1 MKETSYD
8 PQFSRRKFIN
18 SLGCLTI
25 GFSLTGSVWAEA
37 GNSLLA
43 EDTLPGSLRRQPR
56 LDAWLEVLADG
67 RVRVLTGK
75 MELGQ
80 GIRTAIAQV
89 AAEELDLALD
99 QVEVHLAETDRT
111 PNEGYTA
118 GSGSMENSAMSVR
131 YAAAYAR
138 QKLLDRAAQRWKT
151 APEQLTMANG
161 SISWKGKKQTLTFAQ
176 LLNGARLEGEVTL
189 PVKLKSPDTYRYVG
203 KAIHRKDIEQMA
215 RAEAMYVQDIRLPG
229 MVHAR
234 VVRPP
239 TYRSQLLSFD
249 EKGFAAQ
256 APGSSK
262 PVINGSF
269 LAVVATDEYQ
279 AIQAGDLA
287 QRFTRWS
294 DSPAELS
301 PGEDLEAHIR
311 KLPVRSQKVKAQGT
325 MDGMDQTDGRTLKAS
340 YFKPY
345 QMHGSIGPSC
355 GVALYQEGTLHVW
368 SHSQGVYPFRDA
380 LAKMLGLAPEKV
392 HVTGVP
398 GSGCYGHNGADDAAT
413 DAALVAMAMPGTP
426 VRLQWMREDEHAWEP
441 YGSAMCMDVE
451 ARLDDA
457 GKISHWRYAVWSDS
471 HSSRPG
477 GNPGNLLASWYLPK
491 PFVQPAMGYFG
502 GGFRNSEPYYDI
514 PNQRIDAHAF
524 EGPLRV
530 SSLRSL
536 GAYANI
542 FAVETFMDELAEK
555 AQQDPIDFRLA
566 HSTDD
571 RAIAVMQK
579 LQEMIKAEK
588 TGSDEGIGV
597 AFARYKNVASYCAV
611 AARVIVDKNSGAVKV
626 MKMWAVLDAGEVIN
640 LDGIINQTEGC
651 LIQAASW
658 TLKEEVQ
665 FDEKHVSTRDWISYP
680 ILRFGEVP
688 AVQVAVI
695 SHPELYPLG
704 AGEAAQVPT
713 AAAIVNAIYRASGKR
728 IRRLPVRSVEVEG

>member
-1 MKETSYD
+1 MKETSYN
-8 PQFSRRKFIN
+8 PQFSRRKFIG

-25 GFSLTGSVWAEA
+25 GFSLSRPAWAEA
-37 GNSLLA
+37 GNALL

-56 LDAWLEVLADG
+56 LDAWLEILADG

-89 AAEELDLALD
+89 AAEELDLDLI
-99 QVEVHLAETDRT
+99 QVEVHIAETGRT

-138 QKLLDRAAQRWKT
+138 QKLLELAAQRWKT
-151 APEQLTMANG
+151 TPEQLTMANG
-161 SISWKGKKQTLTFAQ
+161 KVSQKGKKQTLTFAE
-176 LLNGARLEGEVTL
+176 LLNGIQLTDEVKL
-189 PVKLKSPDTYRYVG
+189 PVKLKAPGTYRYVG
-203 KAIHRKDIEQMA
+203 KAIPRTDIEEMV
-215 RAEAMYVQDIRLPG
+215 RAKPIYVQDLRMPG

-239 TYRSQLLSFD
+239 AYGARLESFD
-249 EKGFAAQ
+249 ERGFANEM
-256 APGSSK
+256 PGLLK
-262 PVINGSF
+262 VIVNGSF
-269 LAVVATDEYQ
+269 LAVVATDEYE
-279 AIQAGDLA
+279 AMRAREVALKHA
-287 QRFTRWS
+287 RWS
-294 DSPAELS
+294 ESTVALPEAEHL
-301 PGEDLEAHIR
+301 ATYIR
-311 KLPVRSQKVKAQGT
+311 KLPVRSQKVKDQGT
-325 MDGMDQTDGRTLKAS
+325 MEGWDQTDGSTLKAS

-355 GVALYQEGTLHVW
+355 GVALFQEGTLHVW
-368 SHSQGVYPFRDA
+368 SHSQGIYPFRDA
-380 LAKMLGLAPEKV
+380 LAKMLGLEAEKV
-392 HVTGVP
+392 HIVGVP

-426 VRLQWMREDEHAWEP
+426 VRLQWMRDDEHAWEP

-451 ARLDDA
+451 ARLDDT

-491 PFVQPAMGYFG
+491 PFAQPAMGYFG
-502 GGFRNSEPYYDI
+502 GGFRNSEPYYTI

-555 AQQDPIDFRLA
+555 ARKEPIEFRLA
-566 HSTDD
+566 HSTDE
-571 RAIAVMQK
+571 RAIAVMVK
-579 LQEMIKAEK
+579 LQEMVKNEK
-588 TGSDEGIGV
+588 TENNEGIGV

-611 AARVIVDKNSGAVKV
+611 AAKVAVDKNSGAVKV
-626 MKMWAVLDAGEVIN
+626 LHMWAVLDAGEVIN
-640 LDGIINQTEGC
+640 RDGIINQTEGC

-665 FDEKHVSTRDWISYP
+665 FDGKQVSTRDWVSYP
-680 ILRFGEVP
+680 ILRYSEVP
-688 AVQVAVI
+688 TVQVVVI
-695 SHPELYPLG
+695 DRPELGPLG
-704 AGEAAQVPT
+704 AGEAGTVPT

-728 IRRLPVRSVEVEG
+728 IRRLPVDSRDISG

>member
-1 MKETSYD
+1 MKETTYN
-8 PQFSRRKFIN
+8 PQFSRRKFIG

-25 GFSLTGSVWAEA
+25 GFSLSRPAWAEA
-37 GNSLLA
+37 GSALL
-43 EDTLPGSLRRQPR
+43 EDTLPGSLRRQPQ
-56 LDAWLEVLADG
+56 LDAWLEILADG

-89 AAEELDLALD
+89 AAEELDLDLT
-99 QVEVHLAETDRT
+99 QVVVHVAETGRT

-138 QKLLDRAAQRWKT
+138 QKLLELAAQRWKT
-151 APEQLTMANG
+151 TPEQLTMAKG
-161 SISWKGKKQTLTFAQ
+161 KISQKGKKQTLTFAELLDGTQ
-176 LLNGARLEGEVTL
+176 LNDEVKL
-189 PVKLKSPDTYRYVG
+189 PVKLKAPATYRYVG
-203 KAIHRKDIEQMA
+203 KAIPRTDIEDMV
-215 RAEAMYVQDIRLPG
+215 RATPIYVQDLRMPG

-239 TYRSQLLSFD
+239 AYGARLESFD
-249 EKGFAAQ
+249 ERGLANEM
-256 APGSSK
+256 PGLLK
-262 PVINGSF
+262 TVIQGSF
-269 LAVVATDEYQ
+269 LAVVAADEYQ
-279 AIQAGDLA
+279 AMRAREVA
-287 QRFTRWS
+287 MKHARWS
-294 DSPAELS
+294 ESTVALPD
-301 PGEDLEAHIR
+301 GENLATYIR
-311 KLPVRSQKVKAQGT
+311 KLPVRSQKVKEQGT
-325 MDGMDQTDGRTLKAS
+325 MESWDQTDGRTLKAS

-355 GVALYQEGTLHVW
+355 GVALFKEGTLHVW
-368 SHSQGVYPFRDA
+368 SHSQGIYPFRDA
-380 LAKMLGLAPEKV
+380 LAKMLGLEADKV
-392 HVTGVP
+392 HITGVP

-451 ARLDDA
+451 ARLDDT
-457 GKISHWRYAVWSDS
+457 GKISHWRYVVWSDS

-491 PFVQPAMGYFG
+491 PFAQPAMGYFG
-502 GGFRNSEPYYDI
+502 GGFRNSEPYYTI

-555 AQQDPIDFRLA
+555 ARKEPIEFRLA
-566 HSTDD
+566 HSTDE
-571 RAIAVMQK
+571 RAMAVMTK
-579 LQEMIKAEK
+579 LRDMLKQEK
-588 TGSDEGIGV
+588 TKDNEGIGV

-611 AARVIVDKNSGAVKV
+611 AAKVAVDTNSGAVKV
-626 MKMWAVLDAGEVIN
+626 LHLWAVLDAGEVIN

-658 TLKEEVQ
+658 TLKEEVR
-665 FDEKHVSTRDWISYP
+665 FDRQHVSTRDWVSYP
-680 ILRFGEVP
+680 ILRYSEVP
-688 AVQVAVI
+688 TLQVVVI
-695 SHPELYPLG
+695 DRPELGPLG
-704 AGEAAQVPT
+704 AGEAGTVPT

-728 IRRLPVRSVEVEG
+728 IRRLPVDSRDITG

>member
-1 MKETSYD
+1 MKETTYN
-8 PQFSRRKFIN
+8 PQFSRRKFIS

-25 GFSLTGSVWAEA
+25 GFSLSRPAWAEVGSA
-37 GNSLLA
+37 LL
-43 EDTLPGSLRRQPR
+43 EDNLPGSLRREPR
-56 LDAWLEVLADG
+56 LDAWLEVLGDG
-67 RVRVLTGK
+67 RLRVLTGK

-89 AAEELDLALD
+89 AAEELDLD
-99 QVEVHLAETDRT
+99 IKQVEVHLVETGRT

-138 QKLLDRAAQRWKT
+138 HKLLELAAQRWKT
-151 APEQLTMANG
+151 TPEQLTMANG
-161 SISWKGKKQTLTFAQ
+161 KIRQKGKKQTLTFAQ
-176 LLNGARLEGEVTL
+176 LLDGTQLKDEVKL
-189 PVKLKSPDTYRYVG
+189 PVKLKSPATYRYVG
-203 KAIHRKDIEQMA
+203 KPIPRTDIEQMV
-215 RAEAMYVQDIRLPG
+215 RAEALYVQDLRMPG

-239 TYRSQLLSFD
+239 AYGARLESFD
-249 EKGFAAQ
+249 EKGFSEKM
-256 APGSSK
+256 PGLLK
-262 PVINGSF
+262 TVINGSF
-269 LAVVATDEYQ
+269 LAVVAADEYP
-279 AIQAGDLA
+279 AIQARQAALQFA
-287 QRFTRWS
+287 RWS
-294 DSPAELS
+294 DNPVAL
-301 PGEDLEAHIR
+301 PGEKDLETHIK
-311 KLPVRSQKVKAQGT
+311 KLPARSQKVKEQGT
-325 MDGMDQTDGRTLKAS
+325 MDGWDQADGGTLKAS

-345 QMHGSIGPSC
+345 QMHASIGPSC
-355 GVALYQEGTLHVW
+355 GVALYKEGTLHVW
-368 SHSQGVYPFRDA
+368 SHSQGIYPFRDA
-380 LAKMLGLAPEKV
+380 LAKMLGLEADKV
-392 HVTGVP
+392 HITGVP

-413 DAALVAMAMPGTP
+413 DAALVAMTMPGTP

-451 ARLDDA
+451 ARLDEA

-502 GGFRNSEPYYDI
+502 GGFRNSEPYYTI

-524 EGPLRV
+524 VGPLRV

-555 AQQDPIDFRLA
+555 AQKDAIDFRLA

-571 RAIAVMQK
+571 RAIAVMQR
-579 LQEMIKAEK
+579 LQEMIKDEK
-588 TGSDEGIGV
+588 TGNSEGIGI

-611 AARVIVDKNSGAVKV
+611 AAQVTVDKNSGDVKV
-626 MKMWAVLDAGEVIN
+626 KKMWAVLDAGEVIN

-658 TLKEEVQ
+658 TLREEVQ
-665 FDEKHVSTRDWISYP
+665 FDKQQVTNRDWVSYP
-680 ILRFGEVP
+680 ILRYSEVP
-688 AVQVAVI
+688 TVQVVVI
-695 SHPELYPLG
+695 NHPELGPLG
-704 AGEAAQVPT
+704 AGEAGMVPT

-728 IRRLPVRSVEVEG
+728 IRRLPVNTKELAG

>member
-1 MKETSYD
+1 MKEATYN
-8 PQFSRRKFIN
+8 PQFSRRKFIS

-25 GFSLTGSVWAEA
+25 GFSLTRPAWAEA
-37 GNSLLA
+37 GSTLL
-43 EDTLPGSLRRQPR
+43 EDTLPGSLRREPH
-56 LDAWLEVLADG
+56 LDAWLEILADG

-89 AAEELDLALD
+89 AAEELDLDMD
-99 QVEVHLAETDRT
+99 QVEVHLAETGRT

-138 QKLLDRAAQRWKT
+138 QRLLQLAAQRWKMD
-151 APEQLTMANG
+151 PEDLMMAQG
-161 SISWKGKKQTLTFAQ
+161 KISPKGKKQILTFAQ
-176 LLNGARLEGEVTL
+176 LLDGTQLQDEVKL
-189 PVKLKSPDTYRYVG
+189 PVKLKSPATYRYVG
-203 KAIHRKDIEQMA
+203 KPIHRTDIEQMV
-215 RAEAMYVQDIRLPG
+215 RAEALYVQDLRLPG

-239 TYRSQLLSFD
+239 AYRSELLSFD
-249 EKGFAAQ
+249 EKGFAAKV
-256 APGSSK
+256 PGLLK
-262 PVINGSF
+262 TVRNGSF
-269 LAVVATDEYQ
+269 LAVVAADEYQ
-279 AIQAGDLA
+279 AVQARQVA
-287 QRFTRWS
+287 HQFAHWS
-294 DSPAELS
+294 DSPAALPE
-301 PGEDLEAHIR
+301 GEDLDKYIK
-311 KLPVRSQKVKAQGT
+311 KLPVRSQKVKEQGT
-325 MDGMDQTDGRTLKAS
+325 MEGLGQSGGDALKAS

-345 QMHGSIGPSC
+345 QMHASIGPSC
-355 GVALYQEGTLHVW
+355 GVALYKEGTLHVW
-368 SHSQGVYPFRDA
+368 SHSQGIYPFRDA
-380 LAKMLGLAPEKV
+380 LAKMLGLEADKV
-392 HVTGVP
+392 HITGVP

-413 DAALVAMAMPGTP
+413 DAALVAMTMPGTP

-451 ARLDDA
+451 ARLDEA
-457 GKISHWRYAVWSDS
+457 GRISHWRYAVWSDS

-502 GGFRNSEPYYDI
+502 GGFRNSEPYYAI

-555 AQQDPIDFRLA
+555 AQKDPIDFRLA

-579 LQEMIKAEK
+579 LQTMIKSEK
-588 TGSDEGIGV
+588 AGASEGIGL

-611 AARVIVDKNSGAVKV
+611 AAKVAVDKSSGDVKV
-626 MKMWAVLDAGEVIN
+626 QKMWAVLDAGEVIN

-665 FDEKHVSTRDWISYP
+665 FDKQHISTRDWISYP
-680 ILRFGEVP
+680 ILRYSEVP
-688 AVQVAVI
+688 LVQVAVI
-695 SHPELYPLG
+695 NHPEQGPLG

-713 AAAIVNAIYRASGKR
+713 AAAIVNAIYQASGKR
-728 IRRLPVRSVEVEG
+728 IRRLPVNTKELAG

>member
-1 MKETSYD
+1 MKETAYN
-8 PQFSRRKFIN
+8 PQFSRRKFIS

-25 GFSLTGSVWAEA
+25 GFSLSRPVWAEVGSA
-37 GNSLLA
+37 LL
-43 EDTLPGSLRRQPR
+43 EDTLPGSLRREPR
-56 LDAWLEVLADG
+56 LNAWLEVLADG
-67 RVRVLTGK
+67 RLRVLTGK

-89 AAEELDLALD
+89 AAEELDLDLN
-99 QVEVHLAETDRT
+99 QVEVHLVETGRT

-131 YAAAYAR
+131 FAAAYAR
-138 QKLLDRAAQRWKT
+138 QKLLELAAQRWKT
-151 APEQLTMANG
+151 TPEQLTMANG
-161 SISWKGKKQTLTFAQ
+161 KISQKGKKQTLTFAQ
-176 LLNGARLEGEVTL
+176 LLDGTQLKDEVKL

-203 KAIHRKDIEQMA
+203 KAIPRTDIEQMV
-215 RAEAMYVQDIRLPG
+215 RAEAMYVQDLRLPG

-234 VVRPP
+234 VVRSPA
-239 TYRSQLLSFD
+239 YGARLESFD
-249 EKGFAAQ
+249 EKGFAEKM
-256 APGSSK
+256 PGLLK
-262 PVINGSF
+262 TVVNGSF
-269 LAVVATDEYQ
+269 LAVVAADEYQ
-279 AIQAGDLA
+279 AIQARQA
-287 QRFTRWS
+287 
-294 DSPAELS
+294 AEQFIHWTESTLPLS
-301 PGEDLEAHIR
+301 QGEELEAYIK
-311 KLPVRSQKVKAQGT
+311 KLPARSQKVKEQGT
-325 MDGMDQTDGRTLKAS
+325 MEGLAQADGRTLKAS

-355 GVALYQEGTLHVW
+355 GVALYKEGTLHVW
-368 SHSQGVYPFRDA
+368 SHSQGIYPFRDA
-380 LAKMLGLAPEKV
+380 LAKMLGLEADKV
-392 HVTGVP
+392 HITGVP

-491 PFVQPAMGYFG
+491 PFAQPPMGYFG
-502 GGFRNSEPYYDI
+502 GGFRNSEPYYAI

-555 AQQDPIDFRLA
+555 AQKDPIDFRLA

-579 LQEMIKAEK
+579 LQEMIKEEK
-588 TGSDEGIGV
+588 TGNSEGIGI

-611 AARVIVDKNSGAVKV
+611 AAQVAVDKNSGDVKV
-626 MKMWAVLDAGEVIN
+626 KKMWAVLDAGEVIN

-665 FDEKHVSTRDWISYP
+665 FDKQQVSSRDWISYP
-680 ILRFGEVP
+680 ILRYSEVP
-688 AVQVAVI
+688 TVQVEVI
-695 SHPELYPLG
+695 SHPELGPLG

-728 IRRLPVRSVEVEG
+728 IRRLPVNTKELAG

>member
-1 MKETSYD
+1 MKGTTYN
-8 PQFSRRKFIN
+8 PQFSRRKFIS

-25 GFSLTGSVWAEA
+25 GFSLFRPAWAEA
-37 GNSLLA
+37 DNVLL
-43 EDTLPGSLRRQPR
+43 EDTLPGSLRREPR
-56 LDAWLEVLADG
+56 LDAWLEILADG

-89 AAEELDLALD
+89 AADELDLNLD
-99 QVEVHLAETDRT
+99 QVEVHLVETGRT

-138 QKLLDRAAQRWKT
+138 QKLLDLAAQRWKT
-151 APEQLTMANG
+151 EPGQLLMANG
-161 SISWKGKKQTLTFAQ
+161 KISQKGKKQTLTFAQ
-176 LLNGARLEGEVTL
+176 LLDGTQLKDEVKL
-189 PVKLKSPDTYRYVG
+189 PIKLKSPDTYRYVG
-203 KAIHRKDIEQMA
+203 KAIPRTDIEQMV
-215 RAEAMYVQDIRLPG
+215 RAEAIYVQDLRLPG

-239 TYRSQLLSFD
+239 AYRSQLQSFD
-249 EKGFAAQ
+249 EKAFAEKV
-256 APGSSK
+256 PGLLK
-262 PVINGSF
+262 TVINGSF
-269 LAVVATDEYQ
+269 LAVVASDEYQ
-279 AIQAGDLA
+279 AIQAREVALKHA
-287 QRFTRWS
+287 LWS
-294 DSPAELS
+294 GSPIVLPE
-301 PGEDLEAHIR
+301 GENLDTYIR
-311 KLPVRSQKVKAQGT
+311 KLPARSQKVKEQGT
-325 MDGMDQTDGRTLKAS
+325 LNDLDQADGKTLKAS

-355 GVALYQEGTLHVW
+355 GVALYKEGTLHVW
-368 SHSQGVYPFRDA
+368 SHSQGIYPFRDA
-380 LAKMLGLAPEKV
+380 LAKMLGLDAEKV
-392 HVTGVP
+392 HITGVP

-426 VRLQWMREDEHAWEP
+426 VRLQWMRDDEHAWEP

-451 ARLDDA
+451 ARLDEA

-477 GNPGNLLASWYLPK
+477 GNPGNLLASWYLSK
-491 PFVQPAMGYFG
+491 PFVPPATGYFG
-502 GGFRNSEPYYDI
+502 GGFRNSEPYYNI

-542 FAVETFMDELAEK
+542 FAVESFMDELAVK
-555 AQQDPIDFRLA
+555 AQKDPIEFRLA
-566 HSTDD
+566 HSTDE
-571 RAIAVMQK
+571 RAIAVIQK
-579 LQEMIKAEK
+579 LQEMIKNEK
-588 TGSDEGIGV
+588 TDKNEGIGV

-611 AARVIVDKNSGAVKV
+611 AAKVAVDKNSGAVKV
-626 MKMWAVLDAGEVIN
+626 LHMWAALDAGEVIN

-665 FDEKHVSTRDWISYP
+665 FDTQQVSTRDWLSYP
-680 ILRFGEVP
+680 ILRYSEVP
-688 AVQVAVI
+688 TVEVAVI
-695 SHPELYPLG
+695 SRPELPPLG
-704 AGEAAQVPT
+704 AGEAGVVPT
-713 AAAIVNAIYRASGKR
+713 AAAIVNAIYRANGKR
-728 IRRLPVRSVEVEG
+728 IRHLPIDAKEITG